1 MNTRPHR
8 PGHTVVVYGASGGVG
23 TTTVAAALAMLTQA
37 GYASGH
43 TVLVDFDSRAF
54 DTLGQPPYS
63 ETAGPGDTH
72 HRRVHPGIDVVCW
85 PGASFDPLALPAAL
99 AADPAAGSV
108 NGVIVDATTPA
119 PAAME
124 ALTRHHPSVRTVLV
138 TTNSYPAA
146 AAARDHVA
154 ASGAHPDEIVV
165 VEDPAKVFGMAHL
178 AATWPAG
185 TQLRPLRRDSSV
197 AEVVDA
203 GLFGLTDRTGVRVF
217 PTALAALQ
225 GSVGVPAGADRRRV
239 WDALHASRPDSAEA
253 AAQLRDWAQHLD
265 GAAGLF
271 AGVGRADAGTGVAD
285 QPPGERCALCSAP
298 SPGHDAGCP
307 ARAVAPAQRPA
318 GSSRGGLSLV

>member
-37 GYASGH
+37 GHASGH

-85 PGASFDPLALPAAL
+85 PGAAFDPLALPAAL
-99 AADPAAGSV
+99 ASDSAPGSV
-108 NGVIVDATTPA
+108 NGVVVDAATPTA
-119 PAAME
+119 AAMG
-124 ALTRHHPSVRTVLV
+124 ALSRHHPSVRTVLV
-138 TTNSYPAA
+138 TANSYPAA

-154 ASGAHPDEIVV
+154 ASGACPDEIVV
-165 VEDPAKVFGMAHL
+165 VEDPGRVFGMVHL
-178 AATWPAG
+178 ASWWPAG
-185 TQLRPLRRDSSV
+185 TQMRPLRRDSSV

-203 GLFGLTDRTGVRVF
+203 GLFGLTDRAGARIF

-225 GSVGVPAGADRRRV
+225 GSVGVPPGGDRRRA
-239 WDALHASRPDSAEA
+239 WDALHASRPDSADA
-253 AAQLRDWAQHLD
+253 AVQLREWAQHLD

-271 AGVGRADAGTGVAD
+271 ASVGRSETATTGPAREA
-285 QPPGERCALCSAP
+285 GERCVLCSAP

-307 ARAVAPAQRPA
+307 AREAAPAQRPT
-318 GSSRGGLSLV
+318 GRGGLSLV